1 MKFPE
6 IKNHP
11 WLQQTG
17 DTQIKLLKQS
27 EPSQRISSSEKIDK
41 NQTNSDSS
49 KIIKDLNN
57 KIRELE

>member
-17 DTQIKLLKQS
+17 DAQIKLLKQS

-41 NQTNSDSS
+41 N
-49 KIIKDLNN
+49 
-57 KIRELE
+57 

>member
-41 NQTNSDSS
+41 N
-49 KIIKDLNN
+49 
-57 KIRELE
+57 